1 MKITMA
7 DLPTGFWSGWII
19 VLTCVSLATLTWVVF
34 SVYFASAAN
43 EHPDVEPVWDND
55 LREGSNA
62 PPLWWFWML
71 LAALVFSLVYLMLYP
86 GLGSYKGL
94 LNWSHGKRIVES
106 YETYDTSFQDIRANI
121 AAKSLAEVQNDL
133 DLMQVSERIFK
144 RECSA
149 CHGPDAR
156 GQASLFPNL
165 MDIDWQWGSS
175 AEQIEQ
181 SIRGGRVANMLAW
194 QSILGDDSV
203 NQVAEYVADMGDSA
217 AADHP
222 GQAVYQTN
230 CVACHGVD
238 GAGNPLLGAP
248 NLADNIWLYGGDI
261 ETIKA
266 SVAAGRGGVMPAFE
280 KRLDDMQIKLLVAML
295 AR

>member
-1 MKITMA
+1 MA

-19 VLTCVSLATLTWVVF
+19 VLTAVSFVTLIWIVF
-34 SVYFASAAN
+34 SVYFAPGAN
-43 EHPDVEPVWDND
+43 DVPEAEPVWDND

-71 LAALVFSLVYLMLYP
+71 LAALVFSLIYLMLYP

-94 LNWSHGKRIVES
+94 LNWSQGKRIVES
-106 YETYDTSFQDIRANI
+106 YETYDTSFQDIRADI
-121 AAKSLAEVQNDL
+121 ASTNLAEIQNDL
-133 DLMQVSERIFK
+133 ELMEAAERIFT

-165 MDIDWQWGSS
+165 VDIDWQWGSS

-181 SIRGGRVANMLAW
+181 TIRGGRVANMLAW
-194 QSILGDDSV
+194 QSILGDESV
-203 NQVAEYVADMGDSA
+203 NQVAEYVADMSDNGAS
-217 AADHP
+217 HP
-222 GQAVYQTN
+222 GQAVYQQN
-230 CVACHGVD
+230 CVACHAAD
-238 GAGNPLLGAP
+238 GTGNALLGAP
-248 NLADNIWLYGGDI
+248 NLADNIWLYGGDL
-261 ETIKA
+261 ETITA
-266 SVAAGRGGVMPAFE
+266 SIATGRAGVMPAFGE
-280 KRLDDMQIKLLVAML
+280 RLDDAQIKLLVAML

>member
-1 MKITMA
+1 MA

-19 VLTCVSLATLTWVVF
+19 VLTCVSLATLAWLVL
-34 SVYFASAAN
+34 SVYFAPNSSDHA
-43 EHPDVEPVWDND
+43 EEEPVWDND

-71 LAALVFSLVYLMLYP
+71 LAALVFSLIYLMLYP

-94 LNWSHGKRIVES
+94 LNWSQGSRIVES
-106 YETYDTSFQDIRANI
+106 YANYDASFEEVRAEI
-121 AAKSLAEVQNDL
+121 AASSLAEIQNDL
-133 DLMQVSERIFK
+133 ELMQTAERIFK

-165 MDIDWQWGSS
+165 MDIDWQWGAS

-181 SIRGGRVANMLAW
+181 TIRGGRVANMLAW
-194 QSILGDDSV
+194 QSILGDENV
-203 NQVAEYVADMGDSA
+203 EQVAAYVANFSA
-217 AADHP
+217 SDDTHP
-222 GQAVYQTN
+222 GRAIYQQN
-230 CVACHGVD
+230 CAACHGME
-238 GAGNPLLGAP
+238 GLGNPLLGAP
-248 NLADNIWLYGGDI
+248 NLADNIWLYGGDSA
-261 ETIKA
+261 TVRA
-266 SVAAGRGGVMPAFE
+266 SIASGRNGVMPSFA
-280 KRLDDMQIKLLVAML
+280 KRLDDAQIKLLVAML

>member
-1 MKITMA
+1 MA

-19 VLTCVSLATLTWVVF
+19 VLTCVSLVTLTWLVL
-34 SVYFASAAN
+34 SVYFAPSAGEDAAN
-43 EHPDVEPVWDND
+43 EPVWDND

-71 LAALVFSLVYLMLYP
+71 LAALVFSLIYLILYP

-94 LNWSHGKRIVES
+94 LNWSQGSRIVES
-106 YETYDTSFQDIRANI
+106 YENYNASFQEARAQI
-121 AAKSLAEVQNDL
+121 AASNLAEIQNDL
-133 DLMQVSERIFK
+133 ELMQTAERIFK

-149 CHGPDAR
+149 CHGPDGR

-181 SIRGGRVANMLAW
+181 TIRAGRRANMLAW
-194 QSILGDDSV
+194 QSILGDESV
-203 NQVAEYVADMGDSA
+203 DQVADYVTNFADNDET
-217 AADHP
+217 HP
-222 GQAVYQTN
+222 GRAIYQQN
-230 CVACHGVD
+230 CAACHGPD
-238 GAGNPLLGAP
+238 GAGNTALGAP
-248 NLADNIWLYGGDI
+248 NLADNIWLYGGDLANVR
-261 ETIKA
+261 A
-266 SVAAGRGGVMPAFE
+266 SIGAGRNGVMPAFA
-280 KRLDDMQIKLLVAML
+280 KRLDDAQIKLLVAML

>member
-1 MKITMA
+1 MA
-7 DLPTGFWSGWII
+7 DLPTGFWSGWVV
-19 VLTCVSLATLTWVVF
+19 VLTCVSLATLTWLIL
-34 SVYFASAAN
+34 SVYFAPGAN
-43 EHPDVEPVWDND
+43 EHPDAEPVWDND

-62 PPLWWFWML
+62 PPLWWFWMI

-86 GLGSYKGL
+86 GLGSYTGL

-106 YETYDTSFQDIRANI
+106 YETYDTSFSEIRANI
-121 AAKSLAEVQNDL
+121 ASADLAEIQNDL
-133 DLMQVSERIFK
+133 DLMQAAERVFR

-181 SIRGGRVANMLAW
+181 TIRGGRVANMLAW
-194 QSILGDDSV
+194 QSILGEEAV
-203 NQVAEYVADMGDSA
+203 VQVADYVTNLTENA
-217 AADHP
+217 AGDHP
-222 GQAVYQTN
+222 GQAVYQQS
-230 CVACHGVD
+230 CAACHGVD
-238 GAGNPLLGAP
+238 GAGNTLLGAP
-248 NLADNIWLYGGDI
+248 NLADNIWLYGGDT

-266 SVAAGRGGVMPAFE
+266 SIATGRAGVMPAFAE
-280 KRLDDMQIKLLVAML
+280 RLDDAQIKLLVAML

>member
-1 MKITMA
+1 MA

-19 VLTCVSLATLTWVVF
+19 VLTCVSLATLTWLIL
-34 SVYFASAAN
+34 SVYFAPSPE
-43 EHPDVEPVWDND
+43 EHTEKEPVWDTD
-55 LREGSNA
+55 LTEGSNA
-62 PPLWWFWML
+62 PPLWWFWMI

-94 LNWSHGKRIVES
+94 LNWSQGKRIVES
-106 YETYDTSFQDIRANI
+106 YETYNTSFDDIRADI
-121 AAKSLAEVQNDL
+121 ASANLAEIQNDL
-133 DLMQVSERIFK
+133 ELMQAAERIFK

-181 SIRGGRVANMLAW
+181 TIRGGRLANMLAW
-194 QSILGDDSV
+194 GTILGDDNV
-203 NQVAEYVADMGDSA
+203 NLVAEYVADMNGNEGGN
-217 AADHP
+217 HP
-222 GQAVYQTN
+222 GQAVYQQN
-230 CVACHGVD
+230 CVACHGAE

-248 NLADNIWLYGGDI
+248 NLADNIWLYGGDL

-266 SVAAGRGGVMPAFE
+266 SIATGRAGVMPAFD
-280 KRLDDMQIKLLVAML
+280 KRLDDAQIKLLVAMF

>member
-1 MKITMA
+1 MA

-19 VLTCVSLATLTWVVF
+19 VLTCVSLATLLWIIL
-34 SVYFASAAN
+34 SVYFAPNAS
-43 EHPDVEPVWDND
+43 EHPEAEPVWDND

-71 LAALVFSLVYLMLYP
+71 LSALVFSLVYLMLYP

-94 LNWSHGKRIVES
+94 LNWSQGSRIVES
-106 YETYDTSFQDIRANI
+106 YANFEESFQGARAEIANADLSDI
-121 AAKSLAEVQNDL
+121 QNDL
-133 DLMQVSERIFK
+133 GLMQIAERIFK

-181 SIRGGRVANMLAW
+181 TIRGGRVANMLAW
-194 QSILGDDSV
+194 QSILGDENV
-203 NQVAEYVADMGDSA
+203 HQVADYVTKFGEADG
-217 AADHP
+217 HP
-222 GQAVYQTN
+222 GQAIYQQN
-230 CVACHGVD
+230 CAACHGLD
-238 GAGNPLLGAP
+238 GVGNPLLGAP
-248 NLADNIWLYGGDI
+248 DLTDNIWLYGGDL
-261 ETIKA
+261 ESVTQTI
-266 SVAAGRGGVMPAFE
+266 AAGRSGVMPSFA
-280 KRLDDMQIKLLVAML
+280 KRLDDAQIKLLVAML

>member
-1 MKITMA
+1 MA

-19 VLTCVSLATLTWVVF
+19 VLTCVSLATLTWVVL
-34 SVYFASAAN
+34 SVYFAPGAS
-43 EHPDVEPVWDND
+43 EHPAAEPVWDND
-55 LREGSNA
+55 LGEGSNA

-71 LAALVFSLVYLMLYP
+71 LAALVFSLIYLMLYP

-94 LNWSHGKRIVES
+94 LNWSQGKRIVES

-121 AAKSLAEVQNDL
+121 ASKNLAEIQNDL
-133 DLMQVSERIFK
+133 DLMQVAERIFR

-181 SIRGGRVANMLAW
+181 TIRGGRVANMLAW
-194 QSILGDDSV
+194 EAILGDENVD
-203 NQVAEYVADMGDSA
+203 QVADYVTKFSDSDDA
-217 AADHP
+217 HP
-222 GQAVYQTN
+222 GRAVFQQN
-230 CVACHGVD
+230 CAACHGLD
-238 GAGNPLLGAP
+238 GVGNPLLGAP

-261 ETIKA
+261 ETVRA
-266 SVAAGRGGVMPAFE
+266 SIAAGRNGVMPSFE
-280 KRLDDMQIKLLVAML
+280 KRLDDAQIKLLVAML

>member
-1 MKITMA
+1 MA

-19 VLTCVSLATLTWVVF
+19 VLTCVSLAALGWLLF
-34 SVYFASAAN
+34 SVYFASDAN
-43 EHPDVEPVWDND
+43 EHSEAEPVWDND

-71 LAALVFSLVYLMLYP
+71 LAALVFSLIYLMLYP

-94 LNWSHGKRIVES
+94 LNWSHGKRIVDS

-121 AAKSLAEVQNDL
+121 AAKSLAEIQNDL
-133 DLMQVSERIFK
+133 DLMQVAERIFT

-175 AEQIEQ
+175 AQQIEQ

-203 NQVAEYVADMGDSA
+203 NQVAEYVADMSDTA

-222 GQAVYQTN
+222 GQAVYQIN

-266 SVAAGRGGVMPAFE
+266 SIAAGRSGVMPAFG
-280 KRLDDMQIKLLVAML
+280 KRLDDVQIKLLVAMF

>member
-1 MKITMA
+1 MA

-19 VLTCVSLATLTWVVF
+19 VLTAVSMATLTWLIL
-34 SVYFASAAN
+34 SVYFAPQASEDLDA
-43 EHPDVEPVWDND
+43 EPVWDND
-55 LREGSNA
+55 LREGSRA
-62 PPLWWFWML
+62 PPFWWFWMI
-71 LAALVFSLVYLMLYP
+71 LATLVFSLVYLMLYP

-94 LNWSHGKRIVES
+94 LNWSQGSRIVES
-106 YETYDTSFQDIRANI
+106 YGNYAASFEQVRTTIVQT
-121 AAKSLAEVQNDL
+121 SLAEIQNDL
-133 DLMQVSERIFK
+133 QLMQTAERIFK

-175 AEQIEQ
+175 VEQIEQ
-181 SIRGGRVANMLAW
+181 TIRSGRTANMLAW
-194 QSILGDDSV
+194 QSILGDD
-203 NQVAEYVADMGDSA
+203 NIDQVSDYVAQFGAPGTDS
-217 AADHP
+217 HP
-222 GQAVYQTN
+222 GKAVYQQN
-230 CVACHGVD
+230 CAACHGLD

-266 SVAAGRGGVMPAFE
+266 SIASGRNGVMPAFAS
-280 KRLDDMQIKLLVAML
+280 RLDDTQIKLLVAML

>member
-1 MKITMA
+1 MA

-19 VLTCVSLATLTWVVF
+19 VLTCVSLATLVWIVC
-34 SVYFASAAN
+34 SVYFAPSSK
-43 EHPDVEPVWDND
+43 EHPEAEPVWDND

-71 LAALVFSLVYLMLYP
+71 LAALVFSLIYLMLYP
-86 GLGSYKGL
+86 GLGSYGGL
-94 LNWSHGKRIVES
+94 LNWSQGKRIVES
-106 YETYDTSFQDIRANI
+106 YETYDTSYLDIRSDI
-121 AAKSLAEVQNDL
+121 ASQNLAEIQNDL
-133 DLMQVSERIFK
+133 DLMQAAERIFK

-181 SIRGGRVANMLAW
+181 TIRGGRVANMLAW
-194 QSILGDDSV
+194 QSILGDEKV
-203 NQVAEYVADMGDSA
+203 NQVAGYVADMGNSA

-222 GQAVYQTN
+222 GQVVYQQN
-230 CVACHGVD
+230 CVACHGVE

-248 NLADNIWLYGGDI
+248 NLADNIWLYGGDL
-261 ETIKA
+261 ETITA
-266 SVAAGRGGVMPAFE
+266 SIATGRGGVMPSFA
-280 KRLDDMQIKLLVAML
+280 KRLDDAQIKLLVAML

>member
-1 MKITMA
+1 MA
-7 DLPTGFWSGWII
+7 DLPTGFWSGWIV
-19 VLTCVSLATLTWVVF
+19 VLTCVSLATLTWLVL
-34 SVYFASAAN
+34 SVYFAPGAG
-43 EHPDVEPVWDND
+43 EHSDAEPVWDND
-55 LREGSNA
+55 LTEGSSA

-71 LAALVFSLVYLMLYP
+71 LAALVFSLIYLMLYP

-94 LNWSHGKRIVES
+94 LNWSQGSRIVES
-106 YETYDTSFQDIRANI
+106 YANYEANFQDARAVI
-121 AAKSLAEVQNDL
+121 VASTLAEIQNDL
-133 DLMQVSERIFK
+133 DLMQTAERIFK

-181 SIRGGRVANMLAW
+181 TIRGGRLANMLAW
-194 QSILGDDSV
+194 QAILGDESV
-203 NQVAEYVADMGDSA
+203 DQVADFVVNFSDSDDA
-217 AADHP
+217 HP
-222 GQAVYQTN
+222 GKAIYQQS
-230 CVACHGVD
+230 CAACHGLEGV
-238 GAGNPLLGAP
+238 GNPLLGAP

-261 ETIKA
+261 ETVRA
-266 SVAAGRGGVMPAFE
+266 SIAQGRNGVMPSFA
-280 KRLDDMQIKLLVAML
+280 KRLDEAQIKLLVAML

>member
-1 MKITMA
+1 
-7 DLPTGFWSGWII
+7 
-19 VLTCVSLATLTWVVF
+19 
-34 SVYFASAAN
+34 
-43 EHPDVEPVWDND
+43 
-55 LREGSNA
+55 
-62 PPLWWFWML
+62 ML

>member
-1 MKITMA
+1 MA

-19 VLTCVSLATLTWVVF
+19 VLTCVSFATLTWIVF
-34 SVYFASAAN
+34 SVYFAPGAN
-43 EHPDVEPVWDND
+43 EHLEEEPVWDND

-71 LAALVFSLVYLMLYP
+71 LAALVFSLIYLMLYP

-94 LNWSHGKRIVES
+94 LNWSQGKRIVES
-106 YETYDTSFQDIRANI
+106 YATYDTSFQDIRANI
-121 AAKSLAEVQNDL
+121 ASANLAEIQNDL
-133 DLMQVSERIFK
+133 DLMQAAERIFK

-149 CHGPDAR
+149 CHGPNAR
-156 GQASLFPNL
+156 GQASMFPNL

-181 SIRGGRVANMLAW
+181 TIRGGRVANMLAW
-194 QSILGDDSV
+194 QSILGEDSV
-203 NQVAEYVADMGDSA
+203 NQVASYVADMSGNA
-217 AADHP
+217 AASHP
-222 GQAVYQTN
+222 GRAVYQQN
-230 CVACHGVD
+230 CAACHGAD
-238 GAGNPLLGAP
+238 GAGNPLLGAS

-261 ETIKA
+261 ETITA
-266 SVAAGRGGVMPAFE
+266 SIATGRGGVMPAFG
-280 KRLDDMQIKLLVAML
+280 KRLDDAQIKLLVAML